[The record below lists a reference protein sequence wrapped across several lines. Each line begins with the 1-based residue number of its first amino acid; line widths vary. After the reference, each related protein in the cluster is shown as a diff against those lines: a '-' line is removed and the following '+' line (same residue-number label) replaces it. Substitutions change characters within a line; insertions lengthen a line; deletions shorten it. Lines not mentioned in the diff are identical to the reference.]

1 MKRHPVGGPFLR
13 RSTMR
18 DERQQKSEIDKLQ
31 ERMKRVG
38 RGAQRPKPANDK
50 VSQAAGTKNTI
61 RLDHSRLLK
70 IETDDS
76 IIEQVT
82 LADIITAR
90 THSNEREECLFK
102 RPKGE
107 TQARGGQTY
116 NIHTLQF
123 SVQNVKDLRYL
134 T

>member
-1 MKRHPVGGPFLR
+1 
-13 RSTMR
+13 MR
-18 DERQQKSEIDKLQ
+18 DEREQKSEIENLQ

-38 RGAQRPKPANDK
+38 GGAQSPK
-50 VSQAAGTKNTI
+50 AASGEGAQKTGSTNTI

-70 IETDDS
+70 IETDHS
-76 IIEQVT
+76 IVEQVA

-102 RPKGE
+102 RPKAE
-107 TQARGGQTY
+107 TKAHGRPY
-116 NIHTLQF
+116 EFHTLNF

-134 T
+134 TEAIGRMKQRE

>member
-1 MKRHPVGGPFLR
+1 
-13 RSTMR
+13 MR
-18 DERQQKSEIDKLQ
+18 DQRQQKTEIENLQ

-38 RGAQRPKPANDK
+38 RGDSNPKAASNEGAQTTG
-50 VSQAAGTKNTI
+50 SKNTI

-70 IETDDS
+70 IETDNS
-76 IIEQVT
+76 IVEQVA

-102 RPKGE
+102 RPKAE
-107 TQARGGQTY
+107 TKAHGRPY
-116 NIHTLQF
+116 EFHTLNF

-134 T
+134 TEAIGRMKQSE

>member
-1 MKRHPVGGPFLR
+1 
-13 RSTMR
+13 MR
-18 DERQQKSEIDKLQ
+18 DEREQKSEIDKLH

-38 RGAQRPKPANDK
+38 SGAQSSKPATEK
-50 VSQAAGTKNTI
+50 CSKGAGTNNTI

-70 IETDDS
+70 IETDNS
-76 IIEQVT
+76 IVVQVA

-102 RPKGE
+102 RPKAE
-107 TQARGGQTY
+107 TKAHGRPY
-116 NIHTLQF
+116 EFHTLNF

-134 T
+134 TEAIGRMKQSE

>member
-1 MKRHPVGGPFLR
+1 
-13 RSTMR
+13 MR
-18 DERQQKSEIDKLQ
+18 DEREQKSEIDKLQ

-38 RGAQRPKPANDK
+38 RGAHSPKPASDK
-50 VSQAAGTKNTI
+50 ATELAGTNNTI

-70 IETDDS
+70 IETDNS

-82 LADIITAR
+82 LADVITAR

-107 TQARGGQTY
+107 TKARGGQTY
-116 NIHTLQF
+116 SIHTLQF

-134 T
+134 TEAIGRMKQNE